1 MAYNC
6 RFTMKIKGKR
16 ADVEEFID
24 AFIDAAYNPDSG
36 ISRKHKTGLT
46 GWEGAPEVDGEI
58 YGFCK
63 DSVSQTLPLQKES
76 ERLHLLIEVFS
87 ENRVSGYQ
95 QQIVFDNG
103 EETVFRMQ
111 ELFCCKFNE
120 FEFDAPT
127 PEERFKQFL
136 QNCRFAED
144 AYAMRDLDE
153 EKCLYFGGIAH
164 YGKFTI

>member
-6 RFTMKIKGKR
+6 SFTMKIKGKR
-16 ADVEEFID
+16 SDVEEFIN

-36 ISRKHKTGLT
+36 ISRKYKTEVI
-46 GWEGAPEVDGEI
+46 GWEGAPEADGDI
-58 YGFCK
+58 LGFCK
-63 DSVSQTLPLQKES
+63 DSVSQTIPLQKES
-76 ERLHLLIEVFS
+76 ERLHLVIEVFS
-87 ENRVSGYQ
+87 ENRTAGYQ
-95 QQIVFDNG
+95 QRCVFDNG
-103 EETVFRMQ
+103 KETAMQTQ

-136 QNCRFAED
+136 HNCRFAD
-144 AYAMRDLDE
+144 NAYAMRDLDE
-153 EKCLYFGGIAH
+153 EKRLYFGGIAD